1 MNNNDLKRLRTV
13 IKEEVTSVVE
23 EKLTA
28 SEQRS
33 KKELTTL
40 EQRLKRE
47 ITTSE
52 QRLREEISASEK
64 RLKEEIATSD
74 KRVMADIGSFMED
87 NLFPMIEEKAD
98 KSDIDRLERKLDK
111 VLDRSLDHEARI
123 KAIEQVPVV
132 AHELKVKR
140 TK

>member
-1 MNNNDLKRLRTV
+1 MNNDDFKKLRTV
-13 IKEEVTSVVE
+13 IKEEVASVVE

-52 QRLREEISASEK
+52 QRLKEEISASE
-64 RLKEEIATSD
+64 

-98 KSDIDRLERKLDK
+98 KSDIDRLERKMDK
-111 VLDRSLDHEARI
+111 VLDRGLDHESRI
-123 KAIEQVPVV
+123 KAIEQVSVV
-132 AHELKVKR
+132 AHELKLKR
-140 TK
+140 SK